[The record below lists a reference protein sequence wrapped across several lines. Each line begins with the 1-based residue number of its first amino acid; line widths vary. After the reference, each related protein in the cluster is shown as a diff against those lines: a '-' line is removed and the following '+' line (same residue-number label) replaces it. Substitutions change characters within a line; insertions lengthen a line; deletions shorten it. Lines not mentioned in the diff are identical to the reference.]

1 MRLVNEQDAY
11 RGGIGDTW
19 RVRREMSDELT
30 NQGIS
35 HDMHEMPLSRVAE
48 AMHREQANQLTG
60 QVGEHL
66 VDVGCRALAAQG
78 GHRFGMQ
85 QLAALAVAG
94 RLLLG
99 VWHC

>member
-1 MRLVNEQDAY
+1 
-11 RGGIGDTW
+11 
-19 RVRREMSDELT
+19 MSDELT

-35 HDMHEMPLSRVAE
+35 YDMHEMPLSQVAE
-48 AMHREQANQLTG
+48 AMHREQASQLTV

-78 GHRFGMQ
+78 GHGFGMQ

-99 VWHC
+99 VWRR